1 MKSELISLMRC
12 QLPNVG
18 QSPCLPR
25 DPSLPLRLL
34 LGPLITHRIPFAR
47 AAEAYELVDQR
58 PEETVQVILTYD

>member
-1 MKSELISLMRC
+1 MVVKSELISLMRC

-34 LGPLITHRIPFAR
+34 LGPLINSVLKDWSGLDGGSRRYSFG
-47 AAEAYELVDQR
+47 LR
-58 PEETVQVILTYD
+58 PTV

>member
-1 MKSELISLMRC
+1 VTTVLL
-12 QLPNVG
+12 
-18 QSPCLPR
+18 R
-25 DPSLPLRLL
+25 DRRDAVR